1 MTIVYALQN
10 EIMLYDKLWNC
21 VLQQT
26 MNVILNPKKKKTLG
40 KEINSKLDYHND
52 Y

>member
-1 MTIVYALQN
+1 MVYALQN
-10 EIMLYDKLWNC
+10 EIMFYNKLWNC

-26 MNVILNPKKKKTLG
+26 MNVILNRRPKKKTLG
-40 KEINSKLDYHND
+40 KEIYSKLDYHTN

>member
-1 MTIVYALQN
+1 MVYALQKEVMFYN
-10 EIMLYDKLWNC
+10 KLWNC

-26 MNVILNPKKKKTLG
+26 MNVILNRRQKKTLG
-40 KEINSKLDYHND
+40 KEINSKLDYHIE